1 VRFCVS
7 DWEKKEKKESRY
19 DRDRK
24 IKSVLIRK
32 VDKCEDTRDIGT
44 EREWEREKERMRV
57 IEIQT

>member
-1 VRFCVS
+1 VS